1 MGAVVVAFVLAI
13 GCGDDGE
20 PAAQSSSGLL
30 TGMTSQ
36 GLPVSIDSS
45 QGYVGHVAISWV
57 GRCRGRSSDDSGEVG
72 QLHAEEF
79 LGGQLPVEVDDQRR
93 EDGTDGDH
101 STYLRHLEVRAE
113 GGGYAGRLRV
123 RTRGYNG
130 QGRSVDVLCDSGDIS
145 FSVKPVPTPQVPAVS
160 ATAGQ
165 FREADFHEQIYETL
179 SSLGYDGGT
188 ASFCA
193 AVTKR
198 VARSFCKGGLRTTFE
213 RLSLIQQGIDR
224 LREKNDPVRRVKGG
238 AVVTVYVGESRQRAN
253 APEEHK
259 VRTLHFKATGN
270 REWRLDRIGPKRS
283 SRRMP

>member
-13 GCGDDGE
+13 GCGDDGQ

-45 QGYVGHVAISWV
+45 PGYVGHVAISWV
-57 GRCRGRSSDDSGEVG
+57 GRCRGRSSGDSGEVG
-72 QLHAEEF
+72 QLQAEEF

-93 EDGTDGDH
+93 EDGVDGDR

-160 ATAGQ
+160 VTARQ
-165 FREADFHEQIYETL
+165 FREADFHEQIYETV

-188 ASFCA
+188 ARFCA

-198 VARSFCKGGLRTTFE
+198 VARSFCKGGPQATFE
-213 RLSLIQQGIDR
+213 RLSHIQQGIDR
-224 LREKNDPVRRVKGG
+224 LREKNDPVRWVKDG
-238 AVVTVYVGESRQRAN
+238 AVVTVYLGESRGRAD

-270 REWRLDRIGPKRS
+270 REWRLDRIGPKRW